1 MAEAQPVTREGWILF
16 ALMGVIWG
24 LPYLFIKVAVE
35 YLSPPVVVFG
45 RTSIAAVPLLVFA
58 LRTGAVRPALAHWR
72 PILAFAALEMAV
84 PWLLLTSAEQHLPS
98 GLTGLLIACVPI
110 VGAVVAYLL
119 GDRSALQPVRVAGIA
134 LGLAGV
140 ALLVAT
146 DLSGEAPLWSVV
158 EVLLVCVGY
167 ATAPFIANR
176 RLSGVPDVG
185 VVALSLTVVAIVY
198 APFAWLARPAD
209 PPPAQA
215 WGAVLALAFVCTAVA
230 FLVFFRLIAA
240 VGPARATL
248 ITFINPAVA
257 VVVGAL
263 VLDEQITVATVG
275 GFGLVLAGCWLATR
289 HRPEVIAE
297 APVLAEVGQE

>member
-1 MAEAQPVTREGWILF
+1 
-16 ALMGVIWG
+16 
-24 LPYLFIKVAVE
+24 
-35 YLSPPVVVFG
+35 
-45 RTSIAAVPLLVFA
+45 
-58 LRTGAVRPALAHWR
+58 
-72 PILAFAALEMAV
+72 MAV